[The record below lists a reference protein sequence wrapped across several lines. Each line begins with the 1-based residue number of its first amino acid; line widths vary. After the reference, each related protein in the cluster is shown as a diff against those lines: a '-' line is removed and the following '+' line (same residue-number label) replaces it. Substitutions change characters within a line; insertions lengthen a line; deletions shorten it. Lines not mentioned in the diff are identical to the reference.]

1 MGFVLEA
8 FQKLSIEASNL
19 VDLKREQEKAV
30 KLLSPT
36 GYGKRSICQLFAA
49 AVIIKKVYQGQHSNT
64 ERIVICLQTS
74 MISDQVK
81 EGKSLSL
88 DCAAIKDVK
97 DLSSIASGKTQWL
110 FA

>member
-1 MGFVLEA
+1 M
-8 FQKLSIEASNL
+8 
-19 VDLKREQEKAV
+19 
-30 KLLSPT
+30 KLLSFRRKDVFAITPT
-36 GYGKRSICQLFAA
+36 GNGKRSIFQLFATA
-49 AVIIKKVYQGQHSNT
+49 AMIIKKVYQGQHSNT